1 MTLPPLPI
9 LGFYALCA
17 LIPVIAWLKVEF
29 FKRIKEP
36 KGIKNLLKESLILVV
51 IGGLGF
57 LTAHLLINLADTFE
71 GVQWWVLTLTSLVAL
86 IPVIAWI
93 QFIYKKRL
101 AELAT
106 DQEKSREKWIL
117 LIIFLLGTLTVPL
130 LGIFYNTLDAH
141 PAFDFYTHLS
151 NQWVLPYLNQLNG
164 IPIDSLAYE
173 NAYGLWEKA
182 QHFYD
187 TITIII
193 DALLEEIVKISLM
206 IFFVRS
212 MKLIKTIGD
221 AIAFSVLAGLGF
233 AFIENIIFFVDVY
246 NDPTKNLGIFIN
258 VMIFRTIVLSIGHM
272 TFSGIFGYFYGLSKF
287 ALPVYEEEN
296 WEGTKF
302 PLLKKIAILFH
313 TSVAQVFAMALT
325 YEGLILAMLTH
336 ATFNTFIGFEARD
349 YALYLVIGTSIYV
362 YYLTQRKAGHLVL
375 ASLGKARMSLMAP
388 RDEDVI
394 LELAGMWIREA
405 KYKEV
410 EEICKRLEQK
420 DPDNAVVK
428 LLYAKAHDKRRLKRA
443 TLALESLFFQEDIFE
458 EEVSLFERFK
468 QIKEQRGEWTPQSGQ
483 PDPYKKEAVGPKGPN
498 LNLKKMQEK
507 AKELRE
513 NG

>member
-151 NQWVLPYLNQLNG
+151 DKWVLPYLNQLNG
-164 IPIDSLAYE
+164 
-173 NAYGLWEKA
+173 
-182 QHFYD
+182 
-187 TITIII
+187 
-193 DALLEEIVKISLM
+193 M
-206 IFFVRS
+206 
-212 MKLIKTIGD
+212 
-221 AIAFSVLAGLGF
+221 
-233 AFIENIIFFVDVY
+233 
-246 NDPTKNLGIFIN
+246 
-258 VMIFRTIVLSIGHM
+258 
-272 TFSGIFGYFYGLSKF
+272 
-287 ALPVYEEEN
+287 
-296 WEGTKF
+296 
-302 PLLKKIAILFH
+302 
-313 TSVAQVFAMALT
+313 
-325 YEGLILAMLTH
+325 
-336 ATFNTFIGFEARD
+336 
-349 YALYLVIGTSIYV
+349 
-362 YYLTQRKAGHLVL
+362 
-375 ASLGKARMSLMAP
+375 
-388 RDEDVI
+388 
-394 LELAGMWIREA
+394 
-405 KYKEV
+405 
-410 EEICKRLEQK
+410 
-420 DPDNAVVK
+420 
-428 LLYAKAHDKRRLKRA
+428 
-443 TLALESLFFQEDIFE
+443 
-458 EEVSLFERFK
+458 
-468 QIKEQRGEWTPQSGQ
+468 
-483 PDPYKKEAVGPKGPN
+483 
-498 LNLKKMQEK
+498 
-507 AKELRE
+507 
-513 NG
+513 